1 VRRSGKFKFKFKFK
15 FFGRGGKKGVRRT
28 KGRRIERRKDGVL

>member
-1 VRRSGKFKFKFKFK
+1 VRRLGKFKFKFKF
-15 FFGRGGKKGVRRT
+15 FERGGKKGVRRT